1 MTTIMVTTMIALL
14 LLGFPMMIP
23 LITAAIIATLN
34 ISPSVT
40 LLTLNCLRS
49 VTTSDMAYSAAASIA
64 ACVGGSLGHTT
75 SDTRLYVCGTSLR
88 D

>member
-1 MTTIMVTTMIALL
+1 MRATSRAEFHV
-14 LLGFPMMIP
+14 
-23 LITAAIIATLN
+23 ITAAIIATLN

-49 VTTSDMAYSAAASIA
+49 VTTSDMAYS
-64 ACVGGSLGHTT
+64 GGSGHTT

-88 D
+88 A